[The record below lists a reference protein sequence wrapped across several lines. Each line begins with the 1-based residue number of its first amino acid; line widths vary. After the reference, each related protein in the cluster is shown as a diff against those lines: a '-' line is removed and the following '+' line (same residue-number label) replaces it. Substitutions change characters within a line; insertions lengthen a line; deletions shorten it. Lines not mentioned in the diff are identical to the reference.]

1 MALDITVTAEGQV
14 ALQDD
19 VLRHLGV
26 RPGDRLSVELLNDH
40 RIELR
45 PKPDKPVSTIF
56 GMLEQ
61 SNTERLTIEEIRE
74 AAASGWTGEERRSPA
89 T

>member
-1 MALDITVTAEGQV
+1 MAIDLTVAAEGQV
-14 ALQDD
+14 VLQKD

-26 RPGDRLSVELLNDH
+26 RPGDRLSVKLLNDR

-45 PKPDKPVSTIF
+45 PKRGKPLSTIF

-74 AAASGWTGEERRSPA
+74 AAASGWTGEG
-89 T
+89 